1 MRSRTPHNGRGGV
14 VAGWGGRCLDEPVT
28 LCLQRSV
35 PFSLC
40 PWLCAG
46 SQLWGASW
54 GQGVHLDL
62 GQPSQ
67 GQAKAGRLGRS
78 DYTSLP
84 VQLLSRD

>member
-1 MRSRTPHNGRGGV
+1 MQSRTPHNGWGGA
-14 VAGWGGRCLDEPVT
+14 VAGEGLDEPVT

-35 PFSLC
+35 RFSLS

-78 DYTSLP
+78 DYTSLH
-84 VQLLSRD
+84 VRLLSGD